1 MLTGEQIRA
10 ARAILRME
18 QRQLSESANVSLET
32 VKRLEKL
39 KGEVSAYAGTVTAI
53 KTALEAAGVEFIDR
67 DNGGPGVRLRGAGE

>member
-18 QRQLSESANVSLET
+18 QKQLSEAANVSLET
-32 VKRLEKL
+32 VKRLEKM

-53 KTALEAAGVEFIDR
+53 KTALESTGVEFLDP
-67 DNGGPGVRLRGAGE
+67 DNGGPGVRLRGKGG